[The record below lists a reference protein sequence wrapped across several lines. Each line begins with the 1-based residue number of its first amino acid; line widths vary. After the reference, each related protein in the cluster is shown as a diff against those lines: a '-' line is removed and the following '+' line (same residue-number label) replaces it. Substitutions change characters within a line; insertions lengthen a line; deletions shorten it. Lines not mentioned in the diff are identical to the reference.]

1 MTDTAIHLRDAA
13 RPLGLGVCPPP
24 EDWRP
29 VLDFLVSRP
38 ATRGFMP
45 RSRLSGLRMSA
56 TDLDWSHGEGRDLRG
71 PAEALAMVMAGRAA
85 VLPEVGGE
93 GRAVLAA
100 RLVVSS

>member
-1 MTDTAIHLRDAA
+1 M
-13 RPLGLGVCPPP
+13 CPPP

-45 RSRLSGLRMSA
+45 RDRLSGLRTVA
-56 TDLDWSHGEGRDLRG
+56 TDLDWSHGAGRELRG
-71 PAEALAMVMAGRAA
+71 RAEALAMVVAGRAVA
-85 VLPEVGGE
+85 LPEVEGP

-100 RLVVSS
+100 RLFAGS